1 MRDRTL
7 ALAWIVLALVFAVML
22 LYELG
27 KWRSISTQGAR
38 AAGERVRLT
47 AEIRAKEE
55 EIVKEMRANAVRL
68 QEMQRTAAG
77 GDPSVF
83 LTRLADL
90 AREKRMKVIGIG
102 PLERQATAQF
112 NKSWHTIQLVAPY
125 RELRELAA
133 RVEGEKGILEDMA
146 ITVPRE
152 TAGPGA
158 ANLDEVEAKFKM
170 TGLELTAEARKI
182 LERALAASGTG
193 PQPAGPALALPLPTA
208 VTDAGPTRDPFIF
221 GVVAAAPAAG
231 RRPGAGGLPAAGGVP
246 AGPGAPTAPVAEAP
260 KVAMVLAG
268 IVGFPGGFLAILN
281 NQIVKV
287 GDSVTGHRVERITDD
302 AVVLREP
309 GGGTR
314 TIPLPGLAAAPPAGL
329 RR

>member
-208 VTDAGPTRDPFIF
+208 VTDAGPARDPFIF

-231 RRPGAGGLPAAGGVP
+231 RRPAAGARPAATPVP
-246 AGPGAPTAPVAEAP
+246 AKPAAPAVETP
-260 KVAMVLAG
+260 KVAMELKG
-268 IVGFPGGFLAILN
+268 IVGFPGGFLAIVN

-287 GDSVTGHRVERITDD
+287 GDSLSGHRVERITDD

-314 TIPLPGLAAAPPAGL
+314 TISLPGLAAAPPAGL

>member
-146 ITVPRE
+146 LTVPRE

-170 TGLELTAEARKI
+170 TGLELTAEAAGNGAFAREI
-182 LERALAASGTG
+182 RRIAADVRSRWSVLARSSFTGSSLSARPFPRSRSG
-193 PQPAGPALALPLPTA
+193 
-208 VTDAGPTRDPFIF
+208 
-221 GVVAAAPAAG
+221 G
-231 RRPGAGGLPAAGGVP
+231 RR
-246 AGPGAPTAPVAEAP
+246 
-260 KVAMVLAG
+260 
-268 IVGFPGGFLAILN
+268 
-281 NQIVKV
+281 
-287 GDSVTGHRVERITDD
+287 
-302 AVVLREP
+302 
-309 GGGTR
+309 
-314 TIPLPGLAAAPPAGL
+314 
-329 RR
+329 